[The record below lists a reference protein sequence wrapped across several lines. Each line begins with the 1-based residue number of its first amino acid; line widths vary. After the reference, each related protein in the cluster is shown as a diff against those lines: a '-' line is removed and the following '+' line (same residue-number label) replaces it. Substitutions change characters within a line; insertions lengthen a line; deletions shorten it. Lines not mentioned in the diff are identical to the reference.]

1 MPSACSRR
9 ASAGVD
15 AGFSAGVLAIRT
27 RLANLEI
34 LRGNLSL
41 AESMHREVLDH
52 WHGSVGQWPQ
62 AMSLLGLAT
71 IARRRDDPAAAVVHL
86 DAAWAMGRTRAVPLM
101 RSLALVAQGY
111 TADQQGD
118 AAKALGAAGRGP
130 ARGAAGRRGASARQR
145 GRRAGRCAGG
155 DRRAVRRGAR
165 RSAARPRRRHAAPFG
180 GAMPAAERFDV
191 DRAERRARATLGDQA
206 FSCAFEAGATADAHA
221 ATADDVMDAAV
232 AAAELARPG

>member
-1 MPSACSRR
+1 M
-9 ASAGVD
+9 
-15 AGFSAGVLAIRT
+15 LAIRT

-86 DAAWAMGRTRAVPLM
+86 DAAWAMGRTQTVPLM
-101 RSLALVAQGY
+101 RSLALVARGY

-118 AAKALGAAGRGP
+118 AASALELQVAALPVARRVGAV
-130 ARGAAGRRGASARQR
+130 
-145 GRRAGRCAGG
+145 
-155 DRRAVRRGAR
+155 RAVANAVEGLAGALATTGAPTDAEHAARLLGLADAMRR
-165 RSAARPRRRHAAPFG
+165 RSG

-206 FSCAFEAGATADAHA
+206 FSCAFAGG
-221 ATADDVMDAAV
+221 
-232 AAAELARPG
+232 RPGRMPTRPRPTR